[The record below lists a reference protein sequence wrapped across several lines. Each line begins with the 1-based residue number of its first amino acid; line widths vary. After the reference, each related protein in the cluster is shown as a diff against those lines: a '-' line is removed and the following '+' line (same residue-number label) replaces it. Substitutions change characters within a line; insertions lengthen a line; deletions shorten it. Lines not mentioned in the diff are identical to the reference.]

1 MNYKKRKKFKMIKSA
16 ELILYDENDDTF
28 SLNLNSIQLYAIC
41 KILGL
46 QIEHNE
52 IICFSDE
59 SLKTILEKTIERWTL
74 L

>member
-1 MNYKKRKKFKMIKSA
+1 MNYDQRKKFKMIKSA
-16 ELILYDENDDTF
+16 ELILYNENDDTF
-28 SLNLNSIQLYAIC
+28 SLDLNPTQLYAIY

-46 QIEHNE
+46 QIEHDE

-59 SLKTILEKTIERWTL
+59 SLKTILEKIVERWTL